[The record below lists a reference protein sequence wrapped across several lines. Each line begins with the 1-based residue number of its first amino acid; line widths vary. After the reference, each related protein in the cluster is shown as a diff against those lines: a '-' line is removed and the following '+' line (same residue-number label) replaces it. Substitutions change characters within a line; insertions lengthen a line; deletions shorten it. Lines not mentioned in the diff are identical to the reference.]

1 MKKGGGGLGVPA
13 EGGLAVGT
21 ASECPL
27 RALGTRALAPGL
39 VLFVQWMGLWGC
51 EVSPT
56 RSRSGNVHPTDTP
69 HLHEHSTNVKT
80 TCFSSR

>member
-1 MKKGGGGLGVPA
+1 MKKGAGGLRVPA

-51 EVSPT
+51 EVSPQGPILGMSIPLT
-56 RSRSGNVHPTDTP
+56 HLLCRNTAPT
-69 HLHEHSTNVKT
+69 
-80 TCFSSR
+80 